1 MLYFLRTLIV
11 SIEAVILLA
20 VPLAGVYFSQGL
32 EFLAQ
37 TLKLNDEFLKFLM
50 LLPLA
55 VGAWV
60 INECR
65 LMLQDDKETT
75 RILVGWPDY
84 SKIKMHVWVSVF
96 YAAIFGVLSTLPF
109 WVKSGI
115 TTGAGILVFASS
127 FLGQFSLAA
136 SVYAA
141 RIRVKEITAQLGAP

>member
-1 MLYFLRTLIV
+1 VIYWLRTVIV
-11 SIEAVILLA
+11 SIEAVILLIA
-20 VPLAGVYFSQGL
+20 LLAWVYLSTDL
-32 EFLAQ
+32 DIAAKSLS
-37 TLKLNDEFLKFLM
+37 LNDEFLKFLM

-65 LMLQDDKETT
+65 LLLQEDKDTT

-84 SKIKMHVWVSVF
+84 SKLKLHIWASVF
-96 YAAIFGVLSTLPF
+96 FAAVFCVLSTLPF

-115 TTGAGILVFASS
+115 TTGAGLLVFVTSI
-127 FLGQFSLAA
+127 LGQFSLAA